1 MFIRFVQ
8 SALVGMGCCLVSI
21 PLLIM
26 AWQFYI
32 RHMIHTEPGLGAVA
46 GGIAPSLL
54 VFAIVFLAGFAWNWR
69 ITRQ

>member
-1 MFIRFVQ
+1 M
-8 SALVGMGCCLVSI
+8 VSI
-21 PLLIM
+21 PLLIA